1 MVLDPPGNR
10 AFVHQKIQKMRCGSA
25 AGASAGSGAGK
36 YDLKAIGGKRPAL
49 LDQPGGGTFSESAR
63 GLFFPVRTYYGIFCG
78 SLSPVFYMEK
88 GRRLGICP
96 GYADGNF
103 QIVFLCSLSYRC
115 AGRGDFG
122 IFLRIC
128 RRISDEEG
136 AADKIWQIFIRKD
149 FE

>member
-63 GLFFPVRTYYGIFCG
+63 GLFFPVRTYYGIFAAASALFFTWRRAGVWAFVLGTLMGISRLYFYVHFPTDVLAGVILGFFCG
-78 SLSPVFYMEK
+78 FA
-88 GRRLGICP
+88 G
-96 GYADGNF
+96 
-103 QIVFLCSLSYRC
+103 VFLMKKVQQTK
-115 AGRGDFG
+115 FG
-122 IFLRIC
+122 KYL
-128 RRISDEEG
+128 
-136 AADKIWQIFIRKD
+136 
-149 FE
+149 